1 MSTPRPD
8 IGLMLYEQLP
18 DEFEGGIED
27 LETAE
32 VSVATMRI
40 SSGPYAGVELY
51 LPAAVGL
58 FVASS
63 YFGGMLK
70 KVGEEHYVALKNA
83 AQRLWKRS
91 SVLKIRAVGSAGKIS
106 TDPKFSLAF
115 AITGEILPRLR
126 IKLVLKLDID
136 EAEALEAIPEF
147 LDLIRAILEDRVSEA
162 DLEALLTYQPV
173 GGTVLVTFDPVAKR
187 IVSVNGMEL

>member
-8 IGLMLYEQLP
+8 IGLTLYEQLP
-18 DEFEGGIED
+18 TEFEGGIED

-40 SSGPYAGVELY
+40 SGGPYAGVELY

-70 KVGEEHYVALKNA
+70 KVGEEHYAALKQA

-91 SVLKIRAVGSAGKIS
+91 SALEVKPIGSAG
-106 TDPKFSLAF
+106 
-115 AITGEILPRLR
+115 
-126 IKLVLKLDID
+126 
-136 EAEALEAIPEF
+136 
-147 LDLIRAILEDRVSEA
+147 
-162 DLEALLTYQPV
+162 
-173 GGTVLVTFDPVAKR
+173 
-187 IVSVNGMEL
+187 

>member
-1 MSTPRPD
+1 MNTSQPD
-8 IGLMLYEQLP
+8 VVLMLYEHLP
-18 DEFEGGIED
+18 AGFEEGIKD
-27 LETAE
+27 LETTD

-40 SSGPYAGVELY
+40 PGGPYAGVELY

-63 YFGGMLK
+63 YFGGILRK
-70 KVGEEHYVALKNA
+70 IGEEHYAVLKTT
-83 AQRLWKRS
+83 AQRLWRRS
-91 SVLKIRAVGSAGKIS
+91 SVFEFKAIGSAGKVS
-106 TDPKFSLAF
+106 TGLKFSLAF

-126 IKLVLKLDID
+126 FKLVLKLDID

-147 LDLIRAILEDRVSEA
+147 LDLIRAILEDRVGET
-162 DLEALLTYQPV
+162 DLKALLTYQPV

-187 IVSVNGMEL
+187 IVPVNGMEL

>member
-1 MSTPRPD
+1 
-8 IGLMLYEQLP
+8 
-18 DEFEGGIED
+18 
-27 LETAE
+27 
-32 VSVATMRI
+32 MRI

-63 YFGGMLK
+63 YFGGILK
-70 KVGEEHYVALKNA
+70 KVGEEHYDALKKS

-91 SVLKIRAVGSAGKIS
+91 SALKIRSVGSAGKVS
-106 TDPKFSLAF
+106 TDPEFSLAF

-126 IKLVLKLDID
+126 IKLVLKLNID

-147 LDLIRAILEDRVSEA
+147 LDLIRAILDDRVSEA

-173 GGTVLVTFDPVAKR
+173 GGTVLATFDPVAKR
-187 IVSVNGMEL
+187 IVPVNGMEL

>member
-1 MSTPRPD
+1 MNTPRPA

-18 DEFEGGIED
+18 AEFEGGIED

-40 SSGPYAGVELY
+40 SGGPYAGVELY

-70 KVGEEHYVALKNA
+70 KVGEEHYAALKKA

-91 SVLKIRAVGSAGKIS
+91 SMLEVKAIGSTGKVS

-126 IKLVLKLDID
+126 FKLVLKLDID

-173 GGTVLVTFDPVAKR
+173 GGTALVTFDPVAKR
-187 IVSVNGMEL
+187 IVPVNGMEL